1 VLNEKFDLPNTF
13 AASFNPLCVGNPG
26 PVKLSGTRKV
36 IQLTGD
42 MDRETRHITPNQ
54 TGKNF
59 GIYGTDLGVSFLHD
73 GKLYFLFGDT
83 LLGLPVVAWRIPV
96 FEELYSQ
103 NCHSSKMRLIK
114 FEDYKLFAEES
125 IGLTHKTNPLEI
137 RGNGESKNNSLYFP
151 NWNCVGQ
158 NVLSTIDSIK

>member
-1 VLNEKFDLPNTF
+1 MKNLICQIL
-13 AASFNPLCVGNPG
+13 SFNPLCVGNPG

-103 NCHSSKMRLIK
+103 HIGHLCIGSVASGLRKLSRNSKYFLWSS
-114 FEDYKLFAEES
+114 
-125 IGLTHKTNPLEI
+125 
-137 RGNGESKNNSLYFP
+137 
-151 NWNCVGQ
+151 V
-158 NVLSTIDSIK
+158 

>member
-1 VLNEKFDLPNTF
+1 LPNTF

-26 PVKLSGTRKV
+26 PVKLSGPRKV

-42 MDRETRHITPNQ
+42 MDLETQHITPNQ

-103 NCHSSKMRLIK
+103 NCHSYKMRLIK
-114 FEDYKLFAEES
+114 FEDYKFLQKS
-125 IGLTHKTNPLEI
+125 RL
-137 RGNGESKNNSLYFP
+137 
-151 NWNCVGQ
+151 
-158 NVLSTIDSIK
+158 VLLIKQIL

>member
-1 VLNEKFDLPNTF
+1 MLNEKFDLPNTF

-73 GKLYFLFGDT
+73 GKPYFLFGGT

-114 FEDYKLFAEES
+114 FGDYKLFAEES

>member
-54 TGKNF
+54 TGKN
-59 GIYGTDLGVSFLHD
+59 YHNKSFRN
-73 GKLYFLFGDT
+73 KRK
-83 LLGLPVVAWRIPV
+83 WRKQ
-96 FEELYSQ
+96 E
-103 NCHSSKMRLIK
+103 
-114 FEDYKLFAEES
+114 
-125 IGLTHKTNPLEI
+125 
-137 RGNGESKNNSLYFP
+137 
-151 NWNCVGQ
+151 
-158 NVLSTIDSIK
+158 